1 MNEIKRDFFVSYNK
15 ADRQWA
21 KWIASVLEQNGYTCY
36 IQAWDFRKGG
46 NFVLDM
52 QNALINSKQVI
63 AVLSKDFLSSPY
75 CQAEWA
81 AAFTKDPNS
90 EKRLF
95 IPVRI
100 SNIKPEG
107 LFSAISYIDLFRVN
121 NEEEAEKLL
130 LHGVDI
136 KNIPRNRPSFPGTP
150 KKRFPGSLP
159 FNNLPF
165 SRNHYFTGREQVF
178 EDICSKFESGK
189 AISLTQAIVGMG
201 GLGKTQTA
209 LEYAYRYSDKYKWIW
224 WVHAETELSVIASYK
239 QFAVDMGLMNE
250 EQHDDELI
258 IKTVLNWMDSNDK
271 YLFIYDNADIVSS
284 DTSWWPRNNRANILI
299 TTRNKQNHIGEKIDI
314 DVFTENE
321 AVKFLQT
328 RAKINDDL
336 QNASLLANRLGCLP
350 LALEQAAAYIV
361 NNEITYGK
369 YLSLLDNYGL
379 ELLEDVD
386 GIKDYSLSIAATLEI
401 SIKNIDSEEARQLLY
416 LCSYMAPEDIDEALF
431 EENTELLP
439 LPLSDSMQNGLKS
452 NKVWKQLTRYSLLK
466 KQEDEKGYS
475 MHRLLQK
482 VVRSTVENEQQWALC
497 CLSLFTKTY
506 DFIYGDVESQAQF
519 LKLTPHVEAFLNIA
533 IKNLTDGENKKEVAN
548 LYNIGGNGFLC
559 LGYYN
564 RALEWYDKA
573 LEIYKKVLGLEHPA
587 PAAIYSNIALIYS
600 RKGHYPKALEWYH
613 EALGVYEKVLGLKHQ
628 DTASIYHNIAGTYYR
643 QGYYPEAMEWN
654 YKALNI
660 REKVLGFEHID
671 TAATYNNIALV
682 YFTQGNS
689 PKALELYHK
698 ALNIREKILGLE
710 HPYTATTYNN
720 IARVHFRQEDYTL
733 ALEWHYK
740 ALSIHEKVLGFE
752 HPDTATTYNNIALV
766 YCGQRDYRNSM
777 KWYNKALK
785 IREKILGF
793 EHPDTAN
800 TYNNI
805 ADVYS
810 MQEIYPK
817 ALEWYYKALSIREK
831 VFDLKHPDIA
841 NTYNN
846 IAHVH
851 LMQGYFPN
859 ALELYNKALDICE
872 KMLGP
877 KHPDTIT
884 IYENIS
890 IVKYL
895 MK

>member
-416 LCSYMAPEDIDEALF
+416 LCSYMAPEDIDEA
-431 EENTELLP
+431 
-439 LPLSDSMQNGLKS
+439 
-452 NKVWKQLTRYSLLK
+452 
-466 KQEDEKGYS
+466 
-475 MHRLLQK
+475 
-482 VVRSTVENEQQWALC
+482 
-497 CLSLFTKTY
+497 
-506 DFIYGDVESQAQF
+506 
-519 LKLTPHVEAFLNIA
+519 
-533 IKNLTDGENKKEVAN
+533 
-548 LYNIGGNGFLC
+548 
-559 LGYYN
+559 
-564 RALEWYDKA
+564 
-573 LEIYKKVLGLEHPA
+573 
-587 PAAIYSNIALIYS
+587 
-600 RKGHYPKALEWYH
+600 
-613 EALGVYEKVLGLKHQ
+613 
-628 DTASIYHNIAGTYYR
+628 
-643 QGYYPEAMEWN
+643 
-654 YKALNI
+654 
-660 REKVLGFEHID
+660 
-671 TAATYNNIALV
+671 
-682 YFTQGNS
+682 
-689 PKALELYHK
+689 
-698 ALNIREKILGLE
+698 
-710 HPYTATTYNN
+710 
-720 IARVHFRQEDYTL
+720 
-733 ALEWHYK
+733 
-740 ALSIHEKVLGFE
+740 
-752 HPDTATTYNNIALV
+752 
-766 YCGQRDYRNSM
+766 
-777 KWYNKALK
+777 
-785 IREKILGF
+785 
-793 EHPDTAN
+793 
-800 TYNNI
+800 
-805 ADVYS
+805 
-810 MQEIYPK
+810 
-817 ALEWYYKALSIREK
+817 
-831 VFDLKHPDIA
+831 
-841 NTYNN
+841 
-846 IAHVH
+846 
-851 LMQGYFPN
+851 
-859 ALELYNKALDICE
+859 
-872 KMLGP
+872 
-877 KHPDTIT
+877 
-884 IYENIS
+884 
-890 IVKYL
+890 
-895 MK
+895 